1 MDIFQN
7 NYVKWKKP
15 DSPTPPQKKTRV
27 HIVWLHLDKNLE
39 NINYYIVKESRSM
52 VVLGGKGARV

>member
-1 MDIFQN
+1 MLSKRSQ
-7 NYVKWKKP
+7 
-15 DSPTPPQKKTRV
+15 TPPSPQKRV

-52 VVLGGKGARV
+52 VVSEGRGARV

>member
-1 MDIFQN
+1 MLSERSQTH
-7 NYVKWKKP
+7 
-15 DSPTPPQKKTRV
+15 SPTKKTRV